1 MIYVAAASYIFQN
14 EDKFFFK
21 HQELSSD
28 FQYTLNTDFQELN
41 IPLNKDAHLHAL
53 WLQHNNKKG
62 MILYFPDGNYESGQ
76 LSNSQKFYFQLGYD
90 LIIPDYRGNGKST
103 GKYHLEEDIYQD
115 AQQWMKMTLSI
126 ADSLPV
132 VLVGQEFGSGI
143 AAKVAK
149 SSQAKLLILEK
160 PYRAWNEVMLRKY
173 FWWLPHTYFTQYKI
187 PTWKFIRATSIPIV
201 LIHSTDSKNIKFK
214 NSEILLQYFKPGDIL
229 ISPQGETIDYQSK
242 EFLNKFNQIKLP

>member
-41 IPLNKDAHLHAL
+41 IPLNKDTHLHAL

-143 AAKVAK
+143 AAKVAQ